1 MPESLTPELIALRD
15 RTERF
20 ALDVLLP
27 RRQGMSVQSHPD
39 ADEVRKAIVAAARA
53 EGFFGMTQP
62 AAFGGTQAG
71 PLALTVVRDTLAG
84 YNTGFDRLVFGPGPG
99 VLAGCAEPLCSHYL
113 VPLLDGRMRAGFAFT
128 EPDDAEHFTRAVPTS
143 EGDYRVDGRKSYVT
157 RGAEADFLNVLVEV
171 PEAGRALLVID
182 SNLPGVSI
190 ERRFETLDGSHHAAY
205 RFDGVRVPADRMVG
219 RPGEG
224 LPRALGQIGDTR
236 LAVAA
241 RAVGLARW
249 AVQHVHTHLTA
260 VHRSGEPLAARE
272 GVRLR
277 YAEMRMRTFAARSTV
292 YRTARLAESGAGIIN
307 EAIASKVFATQAL
320 SEVVDSAIE
329 LVGGKSLTVGY
340 PLEELYRV
348 ARALRTAEGAAD
360 VLRLSLAK
368 GSLDLGQG
376 VL

>member
-1 MPESLTPELIALRD
+1 MPESLTPELIALRE

-20 ALDVLLP
+20 AADVLLP
-27 RRQGMSVQSHPD
+27 HRHAVAAQVTTDPEKVRQ
-39 ADEVRKAIVAAARA
+39 AIVATARA

-62 AAFGGTQAG
+62 AAFGGMQAD

-99 VLAGCAEPLCSHYL
+99 VLAGCGEPLRSRYL
-113 VPLLDGRMRAGFAFT
+113 APLLDGRLRAGFAFT
-128 EPDDAEHFTRAVPTS
+128 EPDDAEHFTRALPMP

-157 RGAEADFLNVLVEV
+157 RGGEADFLNVLVEV
-171 PEAGRALLVID
+171 PDAGRALLVID
-182 SNLPGVSI
+182 AHLPGVSI
-190 ERRFETLDGSHHAAY
+190 ERRFETLDGSHHAAF
-205 RFDGVRVPADRMVG
+205 RFDGVRVAADRMVG

-249 AVQHVHTHLTA
+249 VVQHVHTHLTE
-260 VHRSGEPLAARE
+260 VSRSGEPLAARE

-277 YAEMRMRTFAARSTV
+277 YAEMRIRTFAARSTV
-292 YRTARLAESGAGIIN
+292 YRTARLAQSGAGVIN
-307 EAIASKVFATQAL
+307 ECIASKVFATQVL
-320 SEVVDSAIE
+320 SEVVDAAIE
-329 LVGGKSLTVGY
+329 LVGGKSLTVGHA
-340 PLEELYRV
+340 LEELYRV
-348 ARALRTAEGAAD
+348 SRALRTAEGAAD

>member
-1 MPESLTPELIALRD
+1 MPESLTPELIALRA

-20 ALDVLLP
+20 AVDVLLP
-27 RRQGMSVQSHPD
+27 QQQAMAAQRQTD
-39 ADEVRKAIVAAARA
+39 LDEVRQAIVAAARA

-99 VLAGCAEPLCSHYL
+99 VLAGGGEPLRSRYL
-113 VPLLDGRMRAGFAFT
+113 APLLDGRMRAGFAFT
-128 EPDDAEHFTRAVPTS
+128 EPDDAEHFTRALPMP

-157 RGAEADFLNVLVEV
+157 RGGEADFLNVLVEV
-171 PEAGRALLVID
+171 PGAGRALLVID
-182 SNLPGVSI
+182 ANLPGVTI
-190 ERRFETLDGSHHAAY
+190 ERRFETLDGSHHAAF

-249 AVQHVHTHLTA
+249 VVQHVHAHLTA
-260 VHRSGEPLAARE
+260 AHRSGEPLAARE

-277 YAEMRMRTFAARSTV
+277 YAEMRIQTFAARSMV
-292 YRTARLAESGAGIIN
+292 YRTARLAQSGSGVIN
-307 EAIASKVFATQAL
+307 ECIASKVFATQTL
-320 SEVVDSAIE
+320 SDVVDAAIE
-329 LVGGKSLTVGY
+329 LVGGKSLTIGH

-348 ARALRTAEGAAD
+348 SRALRTAEGAAD

>member
-1 MPESLTPELIALRD
+1 MPESLTPELIALRS

-20 ALDVLLP
+20 AVEVLLP
-27 RRQGMSVQSHPD
+27 YRQAAKASSSADLDELRRTV
-39 ADEVRKAIVAAARA
+39 VAAARG

-62 AAFGGTQAG
+62 AAFGGTEAD
-71 PLALTVVRDTLAG
+71 PLALTVLRDTLAG
-84 YNTGFDRLVFGPGPG
+84 YNTGLDRLVFGPGPG
-99 VLAGCAEPLCSHYL
+99 VLAGCGEPLRSRYL
-113 VPLLDGRMRAGFAFT
+113 EPLLDGRMRAGFAFT
-128 EPDDAEHFTRAVPTS
+128 EPDDAEHFTRALPQP

-157 RGAEADFLNVLVEV
+157 RGGEADFLNVLVDV
-171 PEAGRALLVID
+171 PGAGRTILVID
-182 SNLPGVSI
+182 ADAPGVAI
-190 ERRFETLDGSHHAAY
+190 ERRFETLDGSHHAAF
-205 RFDGVRVPADRMVG
+205 RFDAVRVAADRMVG

-236 LAVAA
+236 LAVSA

-249 AVQHVHTHLTA
+249 VVQHVCEHVTG

-277 YAEMRMRTFAARSTV
+277 YAEMRIRTFAARSMV
-292 YRTARLAESGAGIIN
+292 YRTARLAQSGAGVIN
-307 EAIASKVFATQAL
+307 ECIASKVFATEVL
-320 SEVVDSAIE
+320 CEVVDAAME
-329 LVGGKSLTVGY
+329 LVGGKSLTVGH

-348 ARALRTAEGAAD
+348 SRALRTAEGAAD

-368 GSLDLGQG
+368 GSLDLGRG

>member
-1 MPESLTPELIALRD
+1 MFSRFCPPAMPESLPPEMISLRE
-15 RTERF
+15 RAERF
-20 ALDVLLP
+20 AVDVLLP
-27 RRQGMSVQSHPD
+27 QRQALAMPPNADPVETRD
-39 ADEVRKAIVAAARA
+39 AVVAAARA
-53 EGFFGMTQP
+53 AGFFGMTQP
-62 AAFGGTQAG
+62 AAFGGSQAG

-99 VLAGCAEPLCSHYL
+99 VLAACEEPLRSRYL
-113 VPLLDGRMRAGFAFT
+113 APLIDGRMRAGFAFT
-128 EPDDAEHFTRAVPTS
+128 EPDDAEHFSRAVPT
-143 EGDYRVDGRKSYVT
+143 GDGHYRVDGRKSYVT
-157 RGAEADFLNVLVEV
+157 RGGEADFLNVLVEV
-171 PEAGRALLVID
+171 PGE
-182 SNLPGVSI
+182 
-190 ERRFETLDGSHHAAY
+190 
-205 RFDGVRVPADRMVG
+205 GVRVPADRMVG

-249 AVQHVHTHLTA
+249 VVQHVHTHLIA

-277 YAEMRMRTFAARSTV
+277 YAEMRIQTFAARSMV
-292 YRTARLAESGAGIIN
+292 YRTARLAQSGAGVIN
-307 EAIASKVFATQAL
+307 ECIACKVFAAQTL
-320 SEVVDSAIE
+320 SEVVDAAIE
-329 LVGGKSLTVGY
+329 LVGGKSLTVGH
-340 PLEELYRV
+340 PLEALYRV
-348 ARALRTAEGAAD
+348 SRALRTAEGAAD